1 MSEKQAV
8 TDDKLVANV
17 LRNDPL
23 VQIKVLETSTY
34 VKLAVTH
41 NKLGTDALIKRP
53 FVQTQKN
60 RNIHVRRLAFLDDKC
75 INKQPTSTYQ
85 HGCHID
91 ILKTSS
97 S

>member
-1 MSEKQAV
+1 MSDKQAV

-41 NKLGTDALIKRP
+41 DKLVTDALIKRP
-53 FVQTQKN
+53 FVQPQKN

-75 INKQPTSTYQ
+75 ITNNPLVHTNAVVT
-85 HGCHID
+85 
-91 ILKTSS
+91 LTF
-97 S
+97 